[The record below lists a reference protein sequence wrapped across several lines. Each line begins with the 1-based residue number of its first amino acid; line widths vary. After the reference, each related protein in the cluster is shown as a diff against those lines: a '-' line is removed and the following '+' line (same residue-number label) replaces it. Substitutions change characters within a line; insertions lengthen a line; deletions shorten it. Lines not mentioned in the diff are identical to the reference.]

1 MSYSLEPQSIQQRW
15 TQQGESNA
23 DMDVGSRI
31 TQEQLSS
38 WGQNGRKA
46 ILHSVSRDVHA
57 TEWIQE
63 VEQSWK

>member
-1 MSYSLEPQSIQQRW
+1 MSYPLEPQSVQQRW
-15 TQQGESNA
+15 TQQSESNA

-38 WGQNGRKA
+38 YGRKA

-63 VEQSWK
+63 VEQSWR